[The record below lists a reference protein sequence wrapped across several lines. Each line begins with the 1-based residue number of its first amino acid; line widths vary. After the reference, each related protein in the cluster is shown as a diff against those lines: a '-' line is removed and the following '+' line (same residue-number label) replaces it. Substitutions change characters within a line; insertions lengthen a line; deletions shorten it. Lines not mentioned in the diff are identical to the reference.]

1 MKIFTL
7 DLNPVLSL
15 TDDQYYELCRKN
27 PELKLERNRAG
38 QLIIMPPTGGET
50 GRKNADLI
58 SQLVVWNKQKKLG
71 VVFDSSTE
79 FKLPLG
85 GDRSPDAAWIKL
97 ERWRSLSDEAKKKF
111 PPLCPDFIIE
121 LKSESDSLKELRA
134 KMQEYLENGMTL
146 GWLIDPQNRKVEIY
160 KQNQDVEIINS
171 PQTLSGEKILP
182 ELILDFTEI
191 WN

>member
-1 MKIFTL
+1 MNFTL
-7 DLNPVLSL
+7 DLNPVLTL

-38 QLIIMPPTGGET
+38 QLIIIPPTGGET
-50 GRKNADLI
+50 GRKNADII
-58 SQLVVWNKQKKLG
+58 SQLVVWNKKKKLG

-85 GDRSPDAAWIKL
+85 GDRSPDAAWIKS
-97 ERWRSLSDEAKKKF
+97 ERWQTLSDEAKKKF

-121 LKSESDSLKELRA
+121 LRSESDNLKEIRA
-134 KMQEYLENGMTL
+134 KMQEYLENGMAL
-146 GWLIDPQNRKVEIY
+146 GWLIDPQNQQVEIY
-160 KQNQDVEIINS
+160 KQNQNVETLKS
-171 PQTLSGEKILP
+171 PQTLSAGEILP
-182 ELILDFTEI
+182 EFILDFAEI

>member
-1 MKIFTL
+1 MNPIIL
-7 DLNPVLSL
+7 DLQPFLCL
-15 TDDQYYELCRKN
+15 TDDQYYELCQKHPN
-27 PELKLERNRAG
+27 LKLERNRAD

-97 ERWRSLSDEAKKKF
+97 ERWRSLSNEAKKKF

-121 LKSESDSLKELRA
+121 LRSESDSLTDFRA
-134 KMQEYLENGMTL
+134 KMQEYLENGMAL
-146 GWLIDPQNRKVEIY
+146 GWLIDPQTQQVEIY
-160 KQNQDVEIINS
+160 QQNQDVETINS
-171 PQTLSGEKILP
+171 PQTLSGEEILP
-182 ELILDFTEI
+182 EFILDFTDI

>member
-1 MKIFTL
+1 MSNFIL
-7 DLNPVLSL
+7 DLKPFLYL
-15 TDDQYYELCRKN
+15 TDDQYYELCRKH
-27 PELKLERNRAG
+27 PDLKLERNRAG

-50 GRKNADLI
+50 GRKNADII
-58 SQLVVWNKQKKLG
+58 SQLVVWNKKKKLG

-97 ERWRSLSDEAKKKF
+97 EHWRSLSDESKKKF

-121 LKSESDSLKELRA
+121 LRSESDSLKELRA
-134 KMQEYLENGMTL
+134 KMQEYLDNGMAL
-146 GWLIDPQNRKVEIY
+146 GWLIDPQNQQVEVY
-160 KQNQDVEIINS
+160 KQNQDIETINS
-171 PQTLSGEKILP
+171 PQTLSGGEILP
-182 ELILDFTEI
+182 KFILDFAEI